1 MFSFASNMLPMNLDL
16 SSRNQL
22 IDKMIMRLQG
32 TAAWCDGNWIFVQ
45 INDDE
50 IQEIISLLC
59 SE

>member
-1 MFSFASNMLPMNLDL
+1 
-16 SSRNQL
+16 
-22 IDKMIMRLQG
+22 MIMKLQD